1 MEMKKASLICLI
13 LGIIIISIGIVLFSL
28 HFSDVNSSEKPK
40 NDEENSQLE
49 DKEILEYSENVYYHC
64 EREPY
69 SYQGKIN
76 NSAVDQK
83 MIIMYLLNIRVN
95 QISFKKTTTKKT

>member
-1 MEMKKASLICLI
+1 MKKASLICLI

-49 DKEILEYSENVYYHC
+49 DKEILEYSENV
-64 EREPY
+64 
-69 SYQGKIN
+69 
-76 NSAVDQK
+76 
-83 MIIMYLLNIRVN
+83 
-95 QISFKKTTTKKT
+95 